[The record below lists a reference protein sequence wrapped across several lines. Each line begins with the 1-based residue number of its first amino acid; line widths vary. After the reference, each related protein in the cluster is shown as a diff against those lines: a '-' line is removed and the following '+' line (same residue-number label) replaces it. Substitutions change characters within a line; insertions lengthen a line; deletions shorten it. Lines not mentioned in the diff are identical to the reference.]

1 MNIYDSTGKEL
12 NSFENFIDN
21 IDLDYKY
28 DETTNATYTII
39 RIYKTKIDGSKQYP
53 FVFTPNGSNAGSYS
67 TYDMTHRYGFPLAIN
82 SGVFNTTTIKPDGIV
97 IENGVSIQNSPS
109 STHSGCYPLTI
120 NANGDL
126 GFAQPNADTAQLISN
141 GVVSAICGFSPIII
155 DYENADNVIEF
166 PSVQHYTQNAQ
177 RQIIGQFG
185 NGDYAIVTC
194 EGRGYDHSDGW
205 TIAEA
210 QSICK
215 ELALKFAYNLDG
227 GGSTE
232 TILGLKHFNTIYE
245 NVTGRVVPSFIV
257 FNGSD
262 EFFIPNSN

>member
-28 DETTNATYTII
+28 DETTNATYTVI

-53 FVFTPNGSNAGSYS
+53 FVFTPNGSNAGAYS

-82 SGVFNTTTIKPDGIV
+82 SGIFNTTTIKPDGIV
-97 IENGVSIQNSPS
+97 IENGQVVQNSVSVTS
-109 STHSGCYPLTI
+109 SQCKPLTI
-120 NANGDL
+120 DSNGDL
-126 GFAQPNADTAQLISN
+126 SSASYDADATTLVNN
-141 GVVSAICGFSPIII
+141 GVVSAVCGFMPIIV
-155 DYENADNVIEF
+155 DYEAVPSSEWNNVA
-166 PSVQHYTQNAQ
+166 HYTQNAQ

-232 TILGLKHFNTIYE
+232 TMLGLKHFNTIYE